1 MRGSRIG
8 PTPLGWEQLKEQRD
22 SHIQG
27 NSLTNGKLVGTEEKH
42 LELSEESK
50 RAILGQEGQS
60 ETYTDDL
67 GHNPVCFSLEHVSAC
82 VHRTWVL
89 DHEQTKG
96 EDCYWLWGE
105 SLRGL
110 EWGNMQQD
118 MLMEETQAAIEAR
131 CLSWVMHRDRAT
143 IAASLPTFWPL
154 PHPRHKEQALPGLV
168 LTHLLSAIRRAPCWS
183 CPSCDSG

>member
-8 PTPLGWEQLKEQRD
+8 PTPLGWGQLKEQRD

-27 NSLTNGKLVGTEEKH
+27 NSLTNGKSVGTEENH

-50 RAILGQEGQS
+50 RAILGQAGQS

-82 VHRTWVL
+82 VYGAWVL

-96 EDCYWLWGE
+96 EDCYWL
-105 SLRGL
+105 
-110 EWGNMQQD
+110 
-118 MLMEETQAAIEAR
+118 
-131 CLSWVMHRDRAT
+131 
-143 IAASLPTFWPL
+143 
-154 PHPRHKEQALPGLV
+154 
-168 LTHLLSAIRRAPCWS
+168 
-183 CPSCDSG
+183 